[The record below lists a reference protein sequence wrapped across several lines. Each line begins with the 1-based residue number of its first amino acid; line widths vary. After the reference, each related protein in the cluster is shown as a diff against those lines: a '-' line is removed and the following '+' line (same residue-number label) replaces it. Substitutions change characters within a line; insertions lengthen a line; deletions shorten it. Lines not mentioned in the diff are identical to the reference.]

1 MNKYFSKSKEKLQE
15 EYNKVKVSYVGW
27 SKDVHDEDIQLQKGE
42 IYYEDGFVYKGE
54 IDFFLPHGK
63 GTGTHKD
70 GNSRTGNWFNG
81 NLEDKLN

>member
-42 IYYEDGFVYKGE
+42 IYYEDGFVY
-54 IDFFLPHGK
+54 
-63 GTGTHKD
+63 
-70 GNSRTGNWFNG
+70 
-81 NLEDKLN
+81 